1 LIKKTEQNKFNEH
14 QGINFE
20 LLIVMQL
27 QSKYELILT
36 FNKAVIL
43 NQEISI
49 FSNGSYLKCREETNV
64 KVVAF

>member
-1 LIKKTEQNKFNEH
+1 
-14 QGINFE
+14 
-20 LLIVMQL
+20 MQL
-27 QSKYELILT
+27 QSKYERILI

-49 FSNGSYLKCREETNV
+49 FSNGSHLKCREETNV

>member
-1 LIKKTEQNKFNEH
+1 
-14 QGINFE
+14 
-20 LLIVMQL
+20 MQL

-64 KVVAF
+64 TVVAF